1 MEFDTTKIE
10 NKKRGR
16 TQLVTDEQ
24 IIAAFKSGVFESQSA
39 IARYFN
45 VKPQTIQKRVKKL
58 RENGLID

>member
-24 IIAAFKSGVFESQSA
+24 IIAAVKSGLFESQSA